1 MRLQRAQPDVEACT
15 LIRLSQLCYRSP
27 QMLVQEEGLYR
38 AKQPTA
44 SVTNTFRTAWAPSS
58 RKSTPPRKPSPQKR
72 AWQSIESAP
81 HVGRRGLRRLLL
93 HSCNRSDSP
102 QRDGFPGCASAV
114 ELHCD
119 NPLRGGRECML
130 KTNYTRR
137 ASARKW
143 VVHVCQHYLTRKL
156 LQPQGLDSCARQ
168 AMLVSLPALLEM

>member
-1 MRLQRAQPDVEACT
+1 
-15 LIRLSQLCYRSP
+15 
-27 QMLVQEEGLYR
+27 MLVQEEGLYR
-38 AKQPTA
+38 GKQQTA

-114 ELHCD
+114 ELHCE

-137 ASARKW
+137 ASARNMGCTCLSALDPEAAAAPRSGLLRETSDGG
-143 VVHVCQHYLTRKL
+143 VAPKL
-156 LQPQGLDSCARQ
+156 CLRFMLRVLPLVLDD
-168 AMLVSLPALLEM
+168 

>member
-1 MRLQRAQPDVEACT
+1 MRIPCTKLTQPRCWRCWNFGRLRRMEMRLQRAQPDVEACT

-102 QRDGFPGCASAV
+102 QRDGFSGCASAV
-114 ELHCD
+114 ELYCE
-119 NPLRGGRECML
+119 NSLRVDE
-130 KTNYTRR
+130 
-137 ASARKW
+137 SA
-143 VVHVCQHYLTRKL
+143 C
-156 LQPQGLDSCARQ
+156 
-168 AMLVSLPALLEM
+168 